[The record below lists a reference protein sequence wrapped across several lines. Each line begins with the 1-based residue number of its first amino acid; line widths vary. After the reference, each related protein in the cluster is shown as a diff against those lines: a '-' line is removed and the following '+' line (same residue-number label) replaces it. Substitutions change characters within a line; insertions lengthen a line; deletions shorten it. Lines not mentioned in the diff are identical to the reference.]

1 MSITQEYE
9 IEVKFFLVDPNA
21 FEERLKRAGARIL
34 RTRTY
39 EFNLRFDTPSY
50 ELRNRHCI
58 LRLRRDNESILT
70 YKGSS
75 DLTDGVASRL
85 EIEFKVSDFE
95 SARKMLEALGFQ
107 VSGIYEKYR
116 TVYGLD
122 GLLITIDDMPFGNF
136 SEIEGED
143 ADSIRMAAMRLGLEW
158 DARILDNY
166 LALFEK
172 VKESMGLSFRDLSF
186 ENFESVK
193 IPDEIIFSLFRFR

>member
-1 MSITQEYE
+1 
-9 IEVKFFLVDPNA
+9 
-21 FEERLKRAGARIL
+21 
-34 RTRTY
+34 
-39 EFNLRFDTPSY
+39 
-50 ELRNRHCI
+50 
-58 LRLRRDNESILT
+58 
-70 YKGSS
+70 
-75 DLTDGVASRL
+75 
-85 EIEFKVSDFE
+85 
-95 SARKMLEALGFQ
+95 

-136 SEIEGED
+136 SEIEGEN